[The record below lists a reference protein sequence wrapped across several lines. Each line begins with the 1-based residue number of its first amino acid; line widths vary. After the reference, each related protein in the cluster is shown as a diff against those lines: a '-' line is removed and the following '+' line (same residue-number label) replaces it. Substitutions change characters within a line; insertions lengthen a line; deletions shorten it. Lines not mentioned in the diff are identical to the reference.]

1 MHYRTNPEFDTY
13 ASRQAARL
21 PNSSINLHRNMARL
35 TLLLVAIVAAM
46 ATAFVPASNH
56 LARSGKLYSSV
67 VAWTSFHI
75 VSRDVWL
82 RDMLPSIVEWC

>member
-1 MHYRTNPEFDTY
+1 MNMSPNYLPSVRLFVGTFVHFRTNPEFDTY
-13 ASRQAARL
+13 ASRRPP

-46 ATAFVPASNH
+46 ATAFVPASGP

-67 VAWTSFHI
+67 VAWTSFQ
-75 VSRDVWL
+75 
-82 RDMLPSIVEWC
+82 